1 MKTGKFIPMDFHRNI
16 KIGYGTI
23 DYKNLKTVYVTLNSW
38 VTPGLEDDY
47 DSIISKTRNSIRN
60 YIYNMDN
67 HLFKKESIVDLD
79 IRTKGVKMEKKSFM
93 NLEITFFV
101 QKQFDIK
108 EKEVK
113 TFIKNLSESI
123 IDNHLTDKNLFNFN
137 KNKK

>member
-23 DYKNLKTVYVTLNSW
+23 DYKNHKTDYVTLNSW

>member
-1 MKTGKFIPMDFHRNI
+1 MKTGKFIPMGFHQNI

-38 VTPGLEDDY
+38 VTPGLADNY
-47 DSIISKTRNSIRN
+47 DQIISRTRNSIRN
-60 YIYNMDN
+60 YLYNLDN

-79 IRTKGVKMEKKSFM
+79 IRTKGVKLEKKSFM
-93 NLEITFFV
+93 NLEITLFA

-108 EKEVK
+108 EKDVK
-113 TFIKNLSESI
+113 GFIKNLSESV
-123 IDNHLTDKNLFNFN
+123 IDNHLTDKNLFNFH